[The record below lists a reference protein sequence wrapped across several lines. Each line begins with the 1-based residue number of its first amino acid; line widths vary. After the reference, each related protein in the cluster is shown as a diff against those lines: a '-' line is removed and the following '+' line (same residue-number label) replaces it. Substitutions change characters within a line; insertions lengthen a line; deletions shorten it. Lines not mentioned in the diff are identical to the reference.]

1 MIRVS
6 GVIMPPNKHVGI
18 ALRSIF
24 GIGRTRALQICE
36 AVGVDASVK
45 ISNLEDDTVTLIQKA
60 VTEFEVE
67 GDLRRRIAI
76 NIKRL
81 RDIKCYAGLR
91 HRMGLPVHG
100 QRTRTNARTRKG
112 KKRSKGG
119 TSGAMSQSSAAK
131 AAG

>member
-1 MIRVS
+1 MIRVA
-6 GVIMPPNKHVGI
+6 GVILPPNKHVGI

-24 GIGRTRALQICE
+24 GIGRTRALQICKS
-36 AVGVDASVK
+36 VGVDSTVK
-45 ISNLEDDTVTLIQKA
+45 ISDLKEEIVNMIQKS
-60 VTEFEVE
+60 VSEFEVE
-67 GDLRRRIAI
+67 GDLRRRIAV

-81 RDIKCYAGLR
+81 RDIKCYRGLR

-119 TSGAMSQSSAAK
+119 TTAMGQSSASK
-131 AAG
+131 AE

>member
-6 GVIMPPNKHVGI
+6 GVILPPNKHVGI

-24 GIGRTRALQICE
+24 GIGRTRALQICA
-36 AVGVDASVK
+36 AVGVAPNVK
-45 ISNLEDDTVTLIQKA
+45 VADLQEDIVTLMQKTI
-60 VTEFEVE
+60 TEFEVE
-67 GDLRRRIAI
+67 GDLRRRIAM

-81 RDIKCYAGLR
+81 RDIKCYRGLR
-91 HRMGLPVHG
+91 HRMGLPVRG

-119 TSGAMSQSSAAK
+119 TTAMGASSAAK
-131 AAG
+131 AA